1 MEVSLDEWDGGIS
14 PGCFA
19 HPGPRTFW
27 LGGGCEG
34 ARGIGP
40 VGDVAGEGRCTQP
53 GTDSAHKHA
62 STACKHTS
70 PTVCTSKYH
79 HQFEALAP
87 AQNVLGYGV
96 GSAGLDPVPI
106 GKLPTHELV
115 SPSHPAPPPGASSYA
130 ILVPSARTPCTL
142 LVPSLY
148 RSTSLTALSPRL
160 STPHELVCP
169 IWLYEVSAFVHAQV
183 RVFQCVF
190 VSVGWM
196 RGAQTPAGVCGFRL
210 AVRAFGST
218 SRCYI
223 EDTYFALI
231 TVITVRRSLR
241 MTQGQSP
248 CGWWPETTFL
258 MLSNGLVCGARY
270 SCASV

>member
-14 PGCFA
+14 LGCFA

-34 ARGIGP
+34 ARGIAP

-53 GTDSAHKHA
+53 GTDSARKHA

-115 SPSHPAPPPGASSYA
+115 SPSHPC
-130 ILVPSARTPCTL
+130 PSARCEFIRD
-142 LVPSLY
+142 SG
-148 RSTSLTALSPRL
+148 S
-160 STPHELVCP
+160 
-169 IWLYEVSAFVHAQV
+169 VS
-183 RVFQCVF
+183 
-190 VSVGWM
+190 
-196 RGAQTPAGVCGFRL
+196 
-210 AVRAFGST
+210 
-218 SRCYI
+218 
-223 EDTYFALI
+223 EDTVHL
-231 TVITVRRSLR
+231 
-241 MTQGQSP
+241 
-248 CGWWPETTFL
+248 
-258 MLSNGLVCGARY
+258 
-270 SCASV
+270 ASSIFVQEHLADGFVAAVVYAP